1 MKKPQDLDDVTVLQ
15 VVNRDTHVDGR
26 EREELFQLLMDGVR
40 DYSILALDVD
50 GRVITWNS
58 GAEHIKGYGSEEI
71 IGQHFSVF
79 YPPEDR
85 ATGMPGADLAA
96 ARSSGSLGTEG
107 WRVRKDGSRFWASG
121 VITALYDDEHQFRG
135 FAEVTRDFSER
146 RRANQALSES
156 EQLFQ
161 LLVEGV
167 RDYAILGLDV
177 DGRVI
182 TWNSGA
188 ENIKGYRSREIIGQ
202 HFSVFYLPED
212 RAAGVP
218 EAELAAAR
226 SSGSLGVEG
235 WRVRKDGSRF
245 WASVVITALYDDEQQ
260 LRGFAKVAR
269 DISESHQRGIRDS
282 DQRRQELQRVA
293 DHLRDA
299 NGVLRR
305 QAVELSEARDRAERA
320 TRQAE
325 IGTAAKSTFLATMS
339 HEIRTPMN
347 AVIGMTGLLLD
358 TNLDATQRDYVET
371 VRTSGDALLEIINN
385 ILDYSKIESGKL
397 DLELQPF
404 EVRDLVEGA
413 LDMVI
418 VQAEAKKLDLM
429 ADIDSDCPP
438 MLVGDVTR
446 LRQVLVN
453 LLSNA
458 VKFTSVGEV
467 LLTVKTSEEID
478 DRIMLEAAVIDTGIG
493 IPVDGRDRLFRSFS
507 QVEASTSRTYGGTG
521 LGLAISARLIE
532 AMDGV
537 IGVESESGRGST
549 FHFAV
554 PTIRHDEPGR
564 SDRPARPEL
573 GGLHALV
580 ADNNANN
587 RRILHRQLEGCGVT
601 CDLADSGAAALD
613 LASQGRHYD
622 VGVLDLHM
630 PDMDGTHLAVALHGL
645 TAYSDLPLI
654 LLSSRQWHGDQDHAE
669 DFSSH
674 LVKPVKL
681 SHLCRALAE
690 AVGSPVGLNSPRVQV
705 NYTPSLLR
713 LLLVEDN
720 PVNQKVARLMLERL
734 GYRAD
739 IAGNGLEA
747 LRAVRAAPYDVILMD
762 VQMPEMDGYEATRRI
777 RSEFSKE
784 WQPTIIAMT
793 ANATSE
799 DPRLCLQAG
808 MDYYLPKPIV
818 VKGLAAAL
826 AQCRRSGGT
835 PDLDLGD
842 SEKLSPGHPE
852 SAGSAPPICPHDG
865 PVVYDP
871 AALDALTADLGAE
884 SGRIRHDLI
893 QTFLDS
899 GSTRLADLIEAGHD
913 GNGEALASTAHTLKS
928 ASAALGLIALSSA
941 ADTFESAFRTAPA
954 HLDLAFEATKLIDEY
969 HRATAALH

>member
-1 MKKPQDLDDVTVLQ
+1 MKKPQDLDDVTVVQ
-15 VVNRDTHVDGR
+15 VANGQPHVDRR
-26 EREELFQLLMDGVR
+26 ERQELLQLLIDGVR
-40 DYSILALDVD
+40 DYAILALDVD

-58 GAEHIKGYGSEEI
+58 GAEHIKGYRSEEI

-79 YPPEDR
+79 YP
-85 ATGMPGADLAA
+85 
-96 ARSSGSLGTEG
+96 
-107 WRVRKDGSRFWASG
+107 
-121 VITALYDDEHQFRG
+121 
-135 FAEVTRDFSER
+135 
-146 RRANQALSES
+146 
-156 EQLFQ
+156 
-161 LLVEGV
+161 
-167 RDYAILGLDV
+167 
-177 DGRVI
+177 
-182 TWNSGA
+182 
-188 ENIKGYRSREIIGQ
+188 
-202 HFSVFYLPED
+202 PED

-226 SSGSLGVEG
+226 SSGGLGTEG

-245 WASVVITALYDDEQQ
+245 WASVGITALYDDEQH
-260 LRGFAKVAR
+260 LRGFAKVTR
-269 DISESHQRGIRDS
+269 DISESYQRGIRDS
-282 DQRRQELQRVA
+282 DQRRLELQRVA

-358 TNLDATQRDYVET
+358 TDLDATQRDYVET

-404 EVRDLVEGA
+404 DVRDLVEGA

-429 ADIDSDCPP
+429 ADIDLDCPP

-458 VKFTSVGEV
+458 VKFTSEGEV
-467 LLTVKTSEEID
+467 LLSVKTSNEID
-478 DRIMLEAAVIDTGIG
+478 DRLMLEAAVIDTGIG
-493 IPVDGRDRLFRSFS
+493 IPAEGKDRLFRSFS

-537 IGVESESGRGST
+537 IGVESEPGRGST

-554 PTIRHDEPGR
+554 PTIRHHEPRRFDEP
-564 SDRPARPEL
+564 ARAAL
-573 GGLHALV
+573 DGLHALV

-613 LASQGRHYD
+613 LAIHGRHYD

-630 PDMDGTHLAVALHGL
+630 PDMDGTHLAVALHCL
-645 TAYSDLPLI
+645 TGYSDLPLI

-669 DFSSH
+669 HFSSH
-674 LVKPVKL
+674 LVKPAKL
-681 SHLCRALAE
+681 SHLCKAIGE
-690 AVGSPVGLNSPRVQV
+690 AVGSSVSVTSPRVQV
-705 NYTPSLLR
+705 DYEPSLLR

-777 RSEFSKE
+777 RSEFSNE

-793 ANATSE
+793 ANATTE
-799 DPRLCLQAG
+799 DLRLCLQAG

-818 VKGLAAAL
+818 VKEMAATLAR
-826 AQCRRSGGT
+826 CRRSSGT

-842 SEKLSPGHPE
+842 SEKSSGGDPE
-852 SAGSAPPICPHDG
+852 SAGSALPICLVDG
-865 PVVYDP
+865 PAVYDP
-871 AALDALTADLGAE
+871 AALEALTGDLGAE
-884 SGRIRHDLI
+884 SERIRHDII

-899 GSTRLADLIEAGHD
+899 GNSRLADLIEAGHD
-913 GNGEALASTAHTLKS
+913 GNGEALASTAHTLKA

-941 ADTFESAFRTAPA
+941 AESFETAFRTSPA